1 MEFSAILHHM
11 DSFEGKVVVLTG
23 ASEGIGRAL
32 ALSLATAKARLVLAA
47 RNSERLATLA
57 QECSARGAEVHCV
70 PTDVSRRAECTA
82 LIDAAV
88 ARFGAIDV
96 LLHNAG
102 STMWSRLDELED
114 PDLLERLIRINYLG
128 AAWLTWQALPAL
140 VATHGRIV
148 AISSLAG
155 LVGVPTRTGYSA
167 SKHAM
172 IGFFDSLRIELADK
186 GVSVTIVAPD
196 FVRSEIHRRA
206 IGPDGKPLGVSPMKE
221 AKIMTAEECADIILR
236 ATLQRRRLVMTSLRS
251 RALRW
256 LKLLAPGLVDRLAAR
271 AIRRRH

>member
-1 MEFSAILHHM
+1 M

-23 ASEGIGRAL
+23 ASEGIGRTMAL
-32 ALSLATAKARLVLAA
+32 AIAPARAWLVLAA
-47 RNSERLATLA
+47 RSAGRLESLA
-57 QECSARGAEVHCV
+57 RECKALGAEVLCV
-70 PTDVSRRAECTA
+70 PTDVSRRADCAA
-82 LIDAAV
+82 LIDAAL
-88 ARFGAIDV
+88 ARFGRIDV

-114 PDLLERLIRINYLG
+114 PDLLERLMRVNYLG

-140 VATHGRIV
+140 VASRGRIV

-172 IGFFDSLRIELADK
+172 IGFFDSLRIELAGS
-186 GVSVTIVAPD
+186 GVSVTVVAPA
-196 FVRSEIHRRA
+196 FVLSEIHRRA

-221 AKIMTAEECADIILR
+221 AKIMTAGECAAIILR
-236 ATLQRRRLVMTSLRS
+236 ATLARRRLVLTTF
-251 RALRW
+251 RARAMLW
-256 LKLLAPGLVDRLAAR
+256 LKLIAPSFIDRMAAR